1 MKKWLMNILFIVL
14 FVILVS
20 QILIMPSG
28 LGVNSP
34 SYHEVT
40 MHYIE
45 NAIEE
50 TGANNIISA
59 ILADYRGF
67 DTLGETIVL
76 FISTVAV
83 ASILKPVA
91 KYEDEKK
98 VTKDE

>member
-1 MKKWLMNILFIVL
+1 MKKGLTTALFIVL

-20 QILIMPSG
+20 QILIMPG
-28 LGVNSP
+28 DLGINSP
-34 SYHEVT
+34 SYNEVT
-40 MHYIE
+40 YYYIQR
-45 NAIEE
+45 AIQD
-50 TGANNIISA
+50 TGANNIIAA

-98 VTKDE
+98 VNKHE

>member
-1 MKKWLMNILFIVL
+1 MKKHITTFLFFLLFI
-14 FVILVS
+14 ILAS
-20 QILIMPSG
+20 QILIMPG
-28 LGVNSP
+28 DLGIHSP
-34 SYHEVT
+34 SYNEVT
-40 MHYIE
+40 FYYIQH
-45 NAIEE
+45 AISD
-50 TGANNIISA
+50 TGASNIVAA

-67 DTLGETIVL
+67 DTLGETVVL